1 MSTQAAQCVIKAIG
15 LLREA
20 ESLSDARASRWLK
33 LARFIAAAAARKLDP
48 QANVP
53 LEVYPWE
60 RSVISTGNNEAGDAN
75 G

>member
-48 QANVP
+48 QADVP

-60 RSVISTGNNEAGDAN
+60 DRSISNGNNGGSN